1 MAPDPAQ
8 AGDSGASLLFAVP
21 TDTLR
26 HVLLFLHGSL
36 AFRRRGLRI
45 MRITFLRRV
54 REILLLTRR
63 VHTRC
68 YEKTRE

>member
-1 MAPDPAQ
+1 
-8 AGDSGASLLFAVP
+8 VP